1 MAGPATSAAQQVPAH
16 ASPAV
21 TVGEVGEAQHE
32 AVEHL
37 WQLDRHDMSEFWGT
51 LPGPDGRYDTHRL
64 DLAFGDPE
72 RRVYLIHYGRH
83 PAGFATT
90 RPLPDGATSIVG
102 FFVVRALRRRGVGR
116 RAALELVVRQRRGRW
131 AIAFQEAN
139 AGAARFWRRVAAE
152 AVGADWREEIGPVPD
167 KPEELQDRWV
177 LLDTRDT

>member
-1 MAGPATSAAQQVPAH
+1 M
-16 ASPAV
+16 
-21 TVGEVGEAQHE
+21 TVSEVGEDRRE
-32 AVEHL
+32 VVERL

-51 LPGPDGRYDTHRL
+51 LPGPDGRYDTRRL
-64 DLAFGDPE
+64 DLAFEDPE
-72 RRVYLIHYGRH
+72 RRVYLIHHGTDL
-83 PAGFATT
+83 AGFATT

-139 AGAARFWRRVAAE
+139 AGAARFWRRIAAE
-152 AVGADWREEIGPVPD
+152 AVGADWREEFRPVPD
-167 KPEELQDRWV
+167 KPEELRDRWV